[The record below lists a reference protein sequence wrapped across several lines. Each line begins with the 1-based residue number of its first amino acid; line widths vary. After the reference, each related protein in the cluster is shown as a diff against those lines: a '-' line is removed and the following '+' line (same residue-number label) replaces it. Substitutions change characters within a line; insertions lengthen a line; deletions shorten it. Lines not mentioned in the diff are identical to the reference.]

1 MSSYPLLTTLN
12 GKQWDI
18 SSNNIT
24 TTNYIS
30 CNGGSQV
37 GTYYS
42 NNGNAV
48 RFPFGSTALRPAL
61 AYDGYL
67 RYNTDTS
74 VNSFEYFIADT
85 NQWVP
90 IISPPTIT
98 SISPTFTTD
107 ASGAAGYYNINQN
120 PLIITGTGFQS
131 GASVGYRSQSGIIY
145 YAADVSFNSTLILK
159 ASVPASVYSGS
170 SGHGDDPFS
179 IIVTNPSGLFAILPD
194 ALDSNP
200 VPVWTTAAGSLGT
213 FDASTNLTTQVQ
225 VVATDPEGEP
235 IGYVL
240 TPGNSLPPGTS
251 LGVSTGYITGILPTL
266 PNSTTYSFSIDAS
279 DNVTRVPRSFSLT
292 VNGPRTA
299 TVSFPS
305 TTWSYTV
312 GYTNSSGTG
321 FTTSAPYAGG
331 FTIYQFFPSALS
343 SSSPLTQIA
352 PTGSQTNATD
362 FSTNPNTA
370 TYTFVPNFS
379 SSTCSILL
387 VGGGGAGGA
396 DGQTNNGNG
405 GGGGGGVL
413 YNSGGPTGFSLSS
426 GTSYTITVGAGGQG
440 INSGYKRNGANT
452 TMTAANL
459 TLTAYGGG
467 GGGWFSA
474 GWGAQGGSGGG
485 AGAAVSGTGT
495 GSLAST
501 ASGSAATGVFT
512 SYQSLGSAPSSTG
525 GGGGGASNTGTG
537 TTGNVNG
544 GAGIPIGI
552 VDTVSLTPYAGG
564 GGGTPSGTGGSGG
577 GGRAATSGAENGVSG
592 TNGLGGG
599 GGAQTGNGSAPN
611 TGNLSGNGGSGVVII
626 KFKTYSG

>member
-12 GKQWDI
+12 GKRWDI

-30 CNGGSQV
+30 CNGGSQP

-48 RFPFGSTALRPAL
+48 RFPAGSTALRPSP
-61 AYDGYL
+61 AYNGYL

-74 VNSFEYFIADT
+74 VNSFEYFISET

-90 IISPPTIT
+90 IISPPTIS
-98 SISPTFTTD
+98 SIFPTYVTD
-107 ASGAAGYYNINQN
+107 LSGAGGYYNIN
-120 PLIITGTGFQS
+120 PLIITGTGFQG
-131 GASVGYRSQSGIIY
+131 GATVAYRSQSGVLY
-145 YAADVSFNSTLILK
+145 YPGDVSYNSTFTLK
-159 ASVPASVYSGS
+159 ASVPALVYSGVT
-170 SGHGDDPFS
+170 GHGDDPFS
-179 IIVTNPSGLFAILPD
+179 IIVTNPSGLFAILSD

-225 VVATDPEGEP
+225 VVATDTEGQP
-235 IGYVL
+235 IGYRL
-240 TPGNSLPPGTS
+240 TPGNSLPPGIS
-251 LGVSTGYITGILPTL
+251 LGETTGYITGILPTL

-279 DNVTRVPRSFSLT
+279 DNTTRVPRSFSLT

-305 TTWSYTV
+305 TTWTYTI

-321 FTTSAPYAGG
+321 YTTSAPYPSGY
-331 FTIYQFFPSALS
+331 TIYQFFPSALTPNTS
-343 SSSPLTQIA
+343 QA
-352 PTGSQTNATD
+352 NGGGSQQDPTVYTQNSA
-362 FSTNPNTA
+362 TA

-379 SSTCSILL
+379 SATCSILL
-387 VGGGGAGGA
+387 VGGGGAGAA
-396 DGQTNNGNG
+396 DGGTAPGNG

-413 YNSGGPTGFSLSS
+413 YNSGGVNGVSLTS
-426 GTSYTITVGAGGQG
+426 GTSYTITVGAGGYG
-440 INSGYKRNGANT
+440 ATGGVYKRNGANT
-452 TMTAANL
+452 TMTGTSL
-459 TLTAYGGG
+459 SLTAYGGG
-467 GGGWFSA
+467 GGGWYSA

-485 AGAAVSGTGT
+485 AGASSSGTGSGT
-495 GSLAST
+495 QASI
-501 ASGSAATGVFT
+501 ASPSTNFT

-552 VDTVSLTPYAGG
+552 VDTVSLTTYAGG
-564 GGGTPSGTGGSGG
+564 GGGTPGGTGGSGG
-577 GGRAATSGAENGVSG
+577 GGNGGNPAING

-599 GGAQTGNGSAPN
+599 GGSQGNSNANP
-611 TGNLSGNGGSGVVII
+611 SGNGGTGIVII

>member
-12 GKQWDI
+12 AKQWDI

-30 CNGGSQV
+30 CNGGSQI

-48 RFPFGSTALRPAL
+48 RFPSGPTALRPAL

-90 IISPPTIT
+90 IISPPTIS
-98 SISPTFTTD
+98 SIFPTFTTD
-107 ASGAAGYYNINQN
+107 ASGIAGYYNINQN
-120 PLIITGTGFQS
+120 PLIITGTGFLS

-145 YAADVSFNSTLILK
+145 YAADVSFNSPLILK
-159 ASVPASVYSGS
+159 ASVPASVYSGTTS
-170 SGHGDDPFS
+170 HNDDPFS

-200 VPVWTTAAGSLGT
+200 VPVWTTPAGSLGT

-225 VVATDPEGEP
+225 VVATDPEGQP
-235 IGYVL
+235 IGYRL

-251 LGVSTGYITGILPTL
+251 LGETTGYITGILPTL

-299 TVSFPS
+299 NV
-305 TTWSYTV
+305 TTTSPYSV
-312 GYTNSSGTG
+312 GYTDSAGAGTASGLYST
-321 FTTSAPYAGG
+321 PQPGG
-331 FTIYQFFPSALS
+331 FTIYRFDPSATLNPAS
-343 SSSPLTQIA
+343 QSTILT
-352 PTGSQTNATD
+352 PPFSQTNATD
-362 FSTNPNTA
+362 YTQNSATA
-370 TYTFVPNFS
+370 VYTFVPNFS

-396 DGQTNNGNG
+396 DSGTAAGNG

-413 YNSGGPTGFSLSS
+413 DNSGGFSLSS
-426 GTSYTITVGAGGQG
+426 GTSYTITVGAGGNG
-440 INSGYKRNGANT
+440 AGDRGPPNGTTVYSGFKRNGANT
-452 TMTAANL
+452 TMTATNL

-467 GGGWFSA
+467 GGGWYSA

-485 AGAAVSGTGT
+485 AGAAVSGTGSGT
-495 GSLAST
+495 LAST
-501 ASGSAATGVFT
+501 ATGSAATGSFT
-512 SYQSLGSAPSSTG
+512 SYQQLGAAPGSTG
-525 GGGGGASNTGTG
+525 GGGGGAGAAGSG
-537 TTGNVNG
+537 VNG
-544 GAGIPIGI
+544 GAGISIKI
-552 VDTVSLTPYAGG
+552 VDTARPITYAGG
-564 GGGTPSGTGGSGG
+564 GGGTPGGNGGVGG
-577 GGRAATSGAENGVSG
+577 GGAGGNSAGSGLGG
-592 TNGLGGG
+592 QGGG
-599 GGAQTGNGSAPN
+599 GGSQGTTGTNPA
-611 TGNLSGNGGSGVVII
+611 GNGGSGTVII

>member
-12 GKQWDI
+12 GKRWDI

-42 NNGNAV
+42 NNGSAV
-48 RFPFGSTALRPAL
+48 RFPSGPTALRPAPS
-61 AYDGYL
+61 YDGYL

-90 IISPPTIT
+90 IVSPPTIT
-98 SISPTFTTD
+98 SIFPTFTTD
-107 ASGAAGYYNINQN
+107 ASGIAGYYNINQN

-145 YAADVSFNSTLILK
+145 YAADVSYNSTLILK
-159 ASVPASVYSGS
+159 VSVPASVYSGTTS
-170 SGHGDDPFS
+170 YNDDPFS

-225 VVATDPEGEP
+225 VVATDPEGQP
-235 IGYVL
+235 IGYRL
-240 TPGNSLPPGTS
+240 TPGNSLPPGIS
-251 LGVSTGYITGILPTL
+251 LGETTGYITGILPTL
-266 PNSTTYSFSIDAS
+266 PNSTTYNFSIDAS

-305 TTWSYTV
+305 TTWTYTISY
-312 GYTNSSGTG
+312 SSSTGAGSFGT
-321 FTTSAPYAGG
+321 PQPGG
-331 FTIYQFFPSALS
+331 FTIYTFIPALTPAS
-343 SSSPLTQIA
+343 QSTT
-352 PTGSQTNATD
+352 TGSQTNATD
-362 FSTNPNTA
+362 LTQNSATA
-370 TYTFVPNFS
+370 VYTFVPNFS

-396 DGQTNNGNG
+396 DSGTAPGNG

-413 YNSGGPTGFSLSS
+413 YNSGTFPLVS
-426 GTSYTITVGAGGQG
+426 GTSYNITVGAGGNG
-440 INSGYKRNGANT
+440 AGTGPATTGSNIGKYAGYKRNGANT
-452 TMTAANL
+452 TITATGV
-459 TLTAYGGG
+459 TLTAFGGG
-467 GGGWFSA
+467 GGGWYSA
-474 GWGAQGGSGGG
+474 GWGAEGGSGGG
-485 AGAAVSGTGT
+485 AGASSSGTGS
-495 GSLAST
+495 GSKAST
-501 ASGSAATGVFT
+501 FVGASDFT
-512 SYQSLGSAPSSTG
+512 SYQQLGAAPGSSG
-525 GGGGGASNTGTG
+525 GGGGGALTAGSGVTGG
-537 TTGNVNG
+537 DGV
-544 GAGIPIGI
+544 PIGI
-552 VDTVSLTPYAGG
+552 VNTSSPITYAGG
-564 GGGTPSGTGGSGG
+564 GGGTSSSGGGSGGSGG
-577 GGRAATSGAENGVSG
+577 GGAGGNPAANGTDWLGS
-592 TNGLGGG
+592 GGG
-599 GGAQTGNGSAPN
+599 SQWTTGTSPA
-611 TGNLSGNGGSGVVII
+611 GNGGTGVVII